1 MGYLIPCAALKFSS
15 DYISKIVRE
24 VQGVKR
30 PSFDPISVKSALE
43 PLSAQIGDLEE
54 AIENLVRRN
63 DVVDEEIQGM
73 KADLVSLAGKILAI
87 KVSSIY
93 LY

>member
-1 MGYLIPCAALKFSS
+1 M
-15 DYISKIVRE
+15 
-24 VQGVKR
+24 
-30 PSFDPISVKSALE
+30 E

-73 KADLVSLAGKILAI
+73 KADLVSLAGKMLAI